1 MLETILPFVLI
12 GFLAQLVDGALG
24 MAYGVTSNSV
34 LLSLGISPAA
44 SSASVHA
51 AEVITTGISG
61 LSHHWLGNIDKDLM
75 KRLVIPGVLGG
86 VVGAYLLT
94 SFPREVIKPFLAVY
108 RLIMGLLI
116 LRRAFM
122 PRVAPS
128 GEPNPALLGLV
139 GGFFDAV
146 GAGGWGSPEARNR
159 RRIAPHGARYHS
171 DNDRPCDPGGDLP
184 IPRVLLAMTDDLAFV
199 LRLEDVGR
207 ELGLSVVALS
217 SPDELGEDDEF
228 DVQPIP
234 LTEPLAG
241 QDAAL
246 VRRLAELQ
254 PVLILID
261 LNHPR
266 LPWERW
272 IQTLKTSAA
281 TQRFPIIAFGPPVD
295 GEAFARA
302 RRAGA
307 DQAISR
313 GKIHGDLAKILLQSA
328 RQVDE
333 TALEMSCGRPLSDS
347 ALEGLALLN
356 SGRYFEAH
364 ESMERAWMDEA
375 GVEGFLYR
383 ALLQVAV
390 TYLHIE
396 RGNYRGAAKMLLR
409 IHNWLDPLPAN
420 CRGIAVDALKR
431 NVQALRRSL
440 DDLGPEGMSSLDRTL
455 LAPIPVESSDHGD
468 PGS

>member
-1 MLETILPFVLI
+1 
-12 GFLAQLVDGALG
+12 
-24 MAYGVTSNSV
+24 
-34 LLSLGISPAA
+34 
-44 SSASVHA
+44 
-51 AEVITTGISG
+51 
-61 LSHHWLGNIDKDLM
+61 
-75 KRLVIPGVLGG
+75 
-86 VVGAYLLT
+86 
-94 SFPREVIKPFLAVY
+94 
-108 RLIMGLLI
+108 
-116 LRRAFM
+116 
-122 PRVAPS
+122 
-128 GEPNPALLGLV
+128 
-139 GGFFDAV
+139 
-146 GAGGWGSPEARNR
+146 
-159 RRIAPHGARYHS
+159 
-171 DNDRPCDPGGDLP
+171 
-184 IPRVLLAMTDDLAFV
+184 MTDDLAFV

-217 SPDELGEDDEF
+217 SPDELGEDDES
-228 DVQPIP
+228 DVRPLP

-246 VRRLAELQ
+246 VRSLAELQ

-281 TQRFPIIAFGPPVD
+281 TRRFPIIAYGPHVD

-313 GKIHGDLAKILLQSA
+313 SEIHGDLAKILLESA

-333 TALEMSCGRPLSDS
+333 TALEVSCGRPLSDR

-356 SGRYFEAH
+356 TGRYFEAQ
-364 ESMERAWMDEA
+364 ESMERAWMEEV

-383 ALLQVAV
+383 ALVQVAV

-409 IHNWLDPLPAN
+409 IHNWLGPLPAI
-420 CRGIAVDALKR
+420 CRGIDVDALKR
-431 NVQALRRSL
+431 NVQALRQSL
-440 DDLGPEGMSSLDRTL
+440 DELGPEGMSSLDRTL
-455 LAPIPVESSDHGD
+455 LAPIPVKSPDHGD